1 MAHFGRHKKKTKRS
15 AANLRDSGFDESVSA
30 PKPTTSDPEPAASNG
45 ADGTS
50 TGIAPA
56 TALAVSDGPPPSTP
70 PAPTAT
76 APSAPPAPPTAI
88 APGPSISSSANK
100 TLPAFDAALVPP
112 REFHRGPETIPELN
126 KYSDKVAAITGYH
139 VSAYNK
145 RVMLE
150 FHLVG
155 SMDQLFI
162 SEYDASWAAHQK
174 VLDFWAT
181 LPRGRAHAVGIGNPK
196 TVYLA
201 MAVIGHRNDSSRG
214 LEIQVVWQGQP
225 LGVATWEL
233 YHWRRGGIPE
243 AMTDAYWRAAGIV
256 LPANMADFPKCEP
269 QGVNLAD
276 VYIPEKTFL
285 DLGSTWTS
293 GNFAFEALEEE
304 RQMEGSSFRIYIG
317 GTCWYRG

>member
-15 AANLRDSGFDESVSA
+15 AANLRDSGFDESVPA

-45 ADGTS
+45 ADGAS
-50 TGIAPA
+50 IAPA
-56 TALAVSDGPPPSTP
+56 AALAVSDGPRPSSP

-76 APSAPPAPPTAI
+76 APSAPPASPTAI
-88 APGPSISSSANK
+88 APGPSSSSSANK
-100 TLPAFDAALVPP
+100 TLAAFDAALVPP

-150 FHLVG
+150 FHLVTSCSYPSTTQAG
-155 SMDQLFI
+155 RPI
-162 SEYDASWAAHQK
+162 R
-174 VLDFWAT
+174 
-181 LPRGRAHAVGIGNPK
+181 RGNVQTA
-196 TVYLA
+196 YLA

-256 LPANMADFPKCEP
+256 PPANMADFPKCEP

-304 RQMEGSSFRIYIG
+304 RQVEGSSFRIYIG